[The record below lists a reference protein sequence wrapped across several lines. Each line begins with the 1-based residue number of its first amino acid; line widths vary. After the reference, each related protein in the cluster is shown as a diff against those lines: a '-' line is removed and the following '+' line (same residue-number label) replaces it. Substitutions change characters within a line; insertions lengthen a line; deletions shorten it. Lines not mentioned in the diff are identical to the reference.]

1 MSGNLLSLI
10 SLRIPTNAHDKS
22 NSINCR
28 TFLFV
33 YFLCA
38 NLYYFIYV
46 CRKNVSA
53 VLLVCL
59 FVCFFSEFQTFIHL
73 KFPQLFN
80 SYPDQHISQSYR
92 QWDIVLLLA
101 IIAVR
106 PIVCIGSIGLSF
118 SIFPCVHCA
127 LHSTHRTTSTYTL
140 AVLVV
145 LSSYS
150 YWCCCCCYRQTH
162 TQSVR

>member
-1 MSGNLLSLI
+1 MGNFMASQGRGCELNSLSGNLLSLI

-92 QWDIVLLLA
+92 QWDIVLLFA

-127 LHSTHRTTSTYTL
+127 LHSTHRT
-140 AVLVV
+140 
-145 LSSYS
+145 
-150 YWCCCCCYRQTH
+150 
-162 TQSVR
+162 